1 MAIKLETPVR
11 QILPAPIE
19 GVVKARRF
27 KEDADQME
35 YLVEWPDDDSDADM
49 APQQR
54 WFLESELA
62 VTGEPA
68 TQPAEGAA

>member
-11 QILPAPIE
+11 QILPAPID

-35 YLVEWPDDDSDADM
+35 YLQALYFMIYS
-49 APQQR
+49 R
-54 WFLESELA
+54 RLA
-62 VTGEPA
+62 FKIS
-68 TQPAEGAA
+68 